1 MVSMGANLTAGRPE
15 VVGRLSA
22 ITQGLERRGFDPW
35 SARAAA
41 GRVMGGLVGKQA
53 LVLTFEKLFLLA
65 GILFLFVLP
74 LLLFLK
80 SPDHGDQV
88 KVDVHVEM

>member
-1 MVSMGANLTAGRPE
+1 
-15 VVGRLSA
+15 
-22 ITQGLERRGFDPW
+22 
-35 SARAAA
+35 
-41 GRVMGGLVGKQA
+41 MGGLVGQQA

-74 LLLFLK
+74 LLFFLK
-80 SPDHGDQV
+80 SPDHGDQI